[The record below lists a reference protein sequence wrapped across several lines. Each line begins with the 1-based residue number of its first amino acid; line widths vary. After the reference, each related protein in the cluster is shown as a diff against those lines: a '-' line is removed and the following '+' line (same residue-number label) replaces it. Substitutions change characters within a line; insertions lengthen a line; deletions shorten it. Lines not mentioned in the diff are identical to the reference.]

1 MLLFIFIIIFLVVS
15 VLFSEIYNIFS
26 LVDVNEQER
35 ESLKYMSI
43 IFGVAV
49 NQVFVNII
57 LNYSFSLAGARLTK
71 RLRVKMFEAMIRQ
84 EIGFHDLKENR
95 SSILSTKLST
105 SITTCKGL
113 TSDKLDIFCQAFSGV
128 VFSMAYSFILNWK
141 FSSIILIFVP
151 ITFLAGVISGRS
163 LHGTKTDGRSS
174 DEEGG
179 RIVTETVENIKTIIS
194 LGRERHFLAE
204 FKSVFSKGFGKT
216 LAMLHVGAFFYSISN
231 SLMFFVQVT
240 AFSFGFYLIKRDGLT
255 VTDLFT
261 IFRCLTFSSMV
272 LGRVY
277 SQLPDQKKAKDG
289 AKTAFRIIERKS
301 KIDPF
306 SEEGLKPDTVNGE
319 VRFENVHFHY
329 PNRPDVPILKG
340 FNLICKKGE
349 TNALVGPSGC
359 GKSTTI
365 ALLLR
370 FYDVES
376 GTVYLDG
383 NDIRKLNINWL
394 RAQIGL
400 VSQEPTLF
408 NYSIYDNICFGDVSR
423 TNIPMN
429 EIADVCRQANIASRI
444 ESLPEVILLLYKHIK
459 LNFIKKYLF
468 LRNIKLW

>member
-1 MLLFIFIIIFLVVS
+1 
-15 VLFSEIYNIFS
+15 
-26 LVDVNEQER
+26 
-35 ESLKYMSI
+35 
-43 IFGVAV
+43 
-49 NQVFVNII
+49 
-57 LNYSFSLAGARLTK
+57 
-71 RLRVKMFEAMIRQ
+71 MFEAMIRQ
-84 EIGFHDLKENR
+84 EIGFHDMEENR
-95 SSILSTKLST
+95 SSILSSKLSA
-105 SITTCKGL
+105 SVTTCKGL
-113 TSDKLDIFCQAFSGV
+113 TSDKLSLFCQALSGV
-128 VFSMAYSFILNWK
+128 GFAIIYSFILNWK
-141 FSSIILIFVP
+141 LALVMLTFVP
-151 ITFLAGVISGRS
+151 ITFVAGVISGRS
-163 LHGTKTDGRSS
+163 SFSTKTDGRSS

-204 FKSVFSKGFGKT
+204 FKSVFSKGFGET
-216 LAMLHVGAFFYSISN
+216 LAMLHVGAFFYSLSYSI
-231 SLMFFVQVT
+231 LFFVQVA
-240 AFSFGFYLIKRDGLT
+240 AFSFGFHLIKTDGLT
-255 VTDLFT
+255 VTDLFK
-261 IFRCLTFSSMV
+261 IYGCLTFSSMI

-306 SEEGLKPDTVNGE
+306 SEEGLKPDSVNGE

-340 FNLICKKGE
+340 FDLVCKKGE

-383 NDIRKLNINWL
+383 NDIRKLNVNWL

-408 NYSIYDNICFGDVSR
+408 NCSIYENICFGDVSR

-429 EIADVCRQANIASRI
+429 EISDVCNQANIASRI
-444 ESLPEVILLLYKHIK
+444 ESLPEVICYLYKI
-459 LNFIKKYLF
+459 FF
-468 LRNIKLW
+468 LSRY

>member
-1 MLLFIFIIIFLVVS
+1 M
-15 VLFSEIYNIFS
+15 FSEIYNIFS
-26 LVDVNEQER
+26 LTDANEQER
-35 ESLKYMSI
+35 ESLKYMGI
-43 IFGVAV
+43 LFGIAV
-49 NQVFVNII
+49 IQLIVYIVF
-57 LNYSFSLAGARLTK
+57 NYSFTLTGARLTK

-84 EIGFHDLKENR
+84 EIGFHDLEENR

-105 SITTCKGL
+105 SIMTCKGL
-113 TSDKLDIFCQAFSGV
+113 TSDKLSIFCQAISGV
-128 VFSMAYSFILNWK
+128 GFAIIYSFILNWK
-141 FSSIILIFVP
+141 LAFVMLIFVP
-151 ITFLAGVISGRS
+151 ITFVAGVISGRS
-163 LHGTKTDGRSS
+163 SFSTKTDGRSS

-179 RIVTETVENIKTIIS
+179 RIVTETVENMKTIIS

-216 LAMLHVGAFFYSISN
+216 LAMLHVGAFFYSLSYSIG
-231 SLMFFVQVT
+231 FFLQVT
-240 AFSFGFYLIKRDGLT
+240 AFAFGFYLIKTDGLS
-255 VTDLFT
+255 VPDLFK
-261 IFRCLTFSSMV
+261 IYGCLTFSSMI

-306 SEEGLKPDTVNGE
+306 SDEGLKPDTVVGE

-340 FNLICKKGE
+340 FNLVCKKGE

-408 NYSIYDNICFGDVSR
+408 NYSIYENICFGDVSR

-444 ESLPEVILLLYKHIK
+444 ESLPEVNLI
-459 LNFIKKYLF
+459 FI
-468 LRNIKLW
+468 

>member
-1 MLLFIFIIIFLVVS
+1 MVS
-15 VLFSEIYNIFS
+15 ILFSEIYSIFS
-26 LVDVNEQER
+26 LTDAAKQES
-35 ESLKYMSI
+35 ESLKYMGI
-43 IFGVAV
+43 LFGLGVLHLLAT
-49 NQVFVNII
+49 I
-57 LNYSFSLAGARLTK
+57 LYSYAFSAIGARLTK
-71 RLRVKMFEAMIRQ
+71 KLREKMFEAMIRQ
-84 EIGFHDLKENR
+84 EIGFHDLEENR

-105 SITTCKGL
+105 SVTTCKGL
-113 TSDKLDIFCQAFSGV
+113 TSDKLSLYVQALAGAGFSIIFSLV
-128 VFSMAYSFILNWK
+128 LNWK
-141 FSSIILIFVP
+141 LALLMLIFVP
-151 ITFLAGVISGRS
+151 ITFAAGVISGRS
-163 LHGTKTDGRSS
+163 SMSTKVKGRSS

-179 RIVTETVENIKTIIS
+179 RITVETIENMKTIIS
-194 LGRERHFLAE
+194 LGRESHFLAE

-216 LAMLHVGAFFYSISN
+216 LAMLHVGAFFYSLSYSI
-231 SLMFFVQVT
+231 LFFVQVS
-240 AFSFGFYLIKRDGLT
+240 AFAFGYYLIKTDGLT
-255 VTDLFT
+255 VTDLFK
-261 IFRCLTFSSMV
+261 IYGCLTFSSMI

-306 SEEGLKPDTVNGE
+306 SDEGLKPDTVNGE

-340 FNLICKKGE
+340 FNLFCKKGE

-408 NYSIYDNICFGDVSR
+408 NYSIYENICFGDVSR

-444 ESLPEVILLLYKHIK
+444 ESLPEVI
-459 LNFIKKYLF
+459 
-468 LRNIKLW
+468 